1 MSEEVYIVVFEYN
14 EGVTYRGVSLSGHRF
29 IETYKSK
36 EEFEKKSYD
45 NAKLIAV
52 GVTEIEAERI
62 KRRLDDI
69 ISLAVK
75 KDIPKLVKDNS
86 IRNE

>member
-45 NAKLIAV
+45 NEPCV
-52 GVTEIEAERI
+52 Q
-62 KRRLDDI
+62 I
-69 ISLAVK
+69 I
-75 KDIPKLVKDNS
+75 LV
-86 IRNE
+86 